1 MIRIDTAL
9 DTLDRKNNE
18 NNGYLDIRSKSELS
32 NKDINDYIK
41 SEFEKAHREAMLE
54 PYDKLLE
61 EIYDVSEDDISIDYE
76 VSDKIKD
83 ILSDFK
89 LTNWLTLNES
99 KKLDVINKL
108 VDAVSDDLGITDKP
122 KVVLT
127 TESNDFFGAYDPQK
141 NTIILNRTGFLNPKE
156 LVDTITHELRHAY
169 QHMRAQ
175 KLETHEDALF
185 RVNLENYISPEQ
197 NKNGDFINYFEYN
210 NQYVEV
216 DARVFADKFK
226 EAMK

>member
-9 DTLDRKNNE
+9 DTLDRKKNE
-18 NNGYLDIRSKSELS
+18 NNGYLDIRSKNELS
-32 NKDINDYIK
+32 DKDINDYIK
-41 SEFEKAHREAMLE
+41 GEFEKAHREAMLE

-61 EIYDVSEDDISIDYE
+61 EIFNVSEDDISIDYE
-76 VSDKIKD
+76 VSDQVKE

-89 LTNWLTLNES
+89 LINWLTLNEN
-99 KKLDVINKL
+99 KRLDTINKL
-108 VDAVSDDLGITDKP
+108 VDTVSDELGITDKP
-122 KVVLT
+122 KVILT
-127 TESNDFFGAYDPQK
+127 TESEDFFGAYDPQK

-169 QHMRAQ
+169 QHMRAE

-197 NKNGDFINYFEYN
+197 NNDGDFINFFEYN
-210 NQYVEV
+210 DQYVEV

>member
-1 MIRIDTAL
+1 MIRIDSSFDAL
-9 DTLDRKNNE
+9 DCKTSE
-18 NNGYLDIRSKSELS
+18 NKSYLDIRSKSELS

-61 EIYDVSEDDISIDYE
+61 EVYDVSEDDISIDYE
-76 VSDKIKD
+76 VSDQVKE
-83 ILSDFK
+83 ILTDFK
-89 LTNWLTLNES
+89 FVSWMTLDDSER
-99 KKLDVINKL
+99 LDTIEKL
-108 VDAVSDDLGITDKP
+108 VNAVSDELEIKDKP
-122 KVVLT
+122 KIVLAD
-127 TESNDFFGAYDPQK
+127 ENEDFFGAYDPQE
-141 NTIILNRTGFLNPKE
+141 NTIILNRKGFIDPRE

-169 QHMRAQ
+169 QHMRAE

-197 NKNGDFINYFEYN
+197 NEDGEFLNFYEYQ

-216 DARVFADKFK
+216 DAMAFADKFT